1 MDKYLKERVNLNRK
15 IGQETQKLWARQLVN
30 AARYLET
37 QRIIHRDIKPS
48 NILLTKDEDESVIS
62 LKLADF
68 GLARELKVKAKY

>member
-68 GLARELKVKAKY
+68 GLARELKVKAK

>member
-15 IGQETQKLWARQLVN
+15 IGKETQKLWARQLVN

-68 GLARELKVKAKY
+68 GLARELKVKAK